1 MDAGSKN
8 LSDLLSRIKSKIP
21 ELAAKIEADY
31 RQDLDAKTSILDLS
45 YNALIV
51 NVYRG
56 KKLSNREIDAYN
68 QIYEK
73 LLQVVKTACAS
84 KTFPSLDDPGF
95 LKKFNAKASAGAILI
110 DNGRDDVFLVGKN
123 FDAIRSFVTKYISK
137 NPELRASRFGEKTI
151 FEPIVNIAG
160 KSTGS
165 YKRVTRSKL
174 DIGHIPAE
182 DNENLTSPLE
192 SKIKAV
198 LEYGTD
204 VGSARIQS
212 IANNALKR
220 LYEVQ
225 LDISYNFKNTAPE
238 AIAKARKTFA
248 SGYIVLTL
256 HTQKKNNEFAV
267 LEKRIYDKLL
277 AELALSLNLVDVPGS
292 NTIRE
297 DIVES
302 LVSILAGSKKKLKTH
317 KVQTGTTST
326 KLKSN
331 ISVKTSKPKLPDVR
345 HYRTAAAKTT
355 NLISLQNLINRSL
368 VQQVKQNMGT
378 GTRRDILNL
387 RSGRF
392 AESVKIERM
401 TQSREGMITAFYSY
415 MKNPY
420 ATFSTG
426 GLQGSPK
433 TRDPKLLIAKSIR
446 ELATQQVQNR
456 LRSVVV

>member
-1 MDAGSKN
+1 MSPDSRN
-8 LSDLLSRIKSKIP
+8 ITDLLSRIKSKLP

-31 RQDLDAKTSILDLS
+31 RQDLDAKVSILDLS

-73 LLQVVKTACAS
+73 LIQVVRAACTT
-84 KTFPSLDDPGF
+84 KTFVSLDDPGF
-95 LKKFNAKASAGAILI
+95 LKKFNGKANVGAILI
-110 DNGRDDVFLVGKN
+110 DNGRDDIFLVGKN
-123 FDAIRSFVTKYISK
+123 FDSIRRFVTSYISK

-160 KSTGS
+160 KPTGS
-165 YKRVTRSKL
+165 YKRTTRSKL

-192 SKIKAV
+192 SKIQSV
-198 LEYGTD
+198 LEYGIG
-204 VGSARIQS
+204 VGSARIQG
-212 IANNALKR
+212 IANAALKK

-238 AIAKARKTFA
+238 AISKARKVLGT
-248 SGYIVLTL
+248 GYIVLTL

-297 DIVES
+297 DIVEG
-302 LVSILAGSKKKLKTH
+302 LVNILKGSKAKLSSH
-317 KVQTGTTST
+317 KAQTNMVSA

-331 ISVKTSKPKLPDVR
+331 LSVKSVKQSLPDVR
-345 HYRTAAAKTT
+345 HYRTAAVKTT
-355 NLISLQNLINRSL
+355 NLISLKNLVNRSL
-368 VQQVKQNMGT
+368 IEQVKKNMGR
-378 GTRRDILNL
+378 GDRKDILNL

-392 AESVKIERM
+392 AESVKVERM

-446 ELATQQVQNR
+446 ELASQQVQNR